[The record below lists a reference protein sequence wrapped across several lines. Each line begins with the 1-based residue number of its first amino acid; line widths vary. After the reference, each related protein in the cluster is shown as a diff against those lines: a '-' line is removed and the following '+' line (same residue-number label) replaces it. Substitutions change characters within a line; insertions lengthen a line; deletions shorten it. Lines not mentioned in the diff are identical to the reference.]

1 MSQNP
6 TIGSDSQ
13 KQPEYPQEG
22 LSGVYKVDNDFKT
35 SLYLSGR
42 NKVIFWHV
50 FCYCVVANIN
60 LRVVTM
66 HHNKDTQ
73 KEIIIIEAAV
83 WAFWVFVFSV
93 GYLLAK
99 VTF

>member
-1 MSQNP
+1 MHFATVLITN
-6 TIGSDSQ
+6 T
-13 KQPEYPQEG
+13 
-22 LSGVYKVDNDFKT
+22 
-35 SLYLSGR
+35 
-42 NKVIFWHV
+42 
-50 FCYCVVANIN
+50 N

-73 KEIIIIEAAV
+73 KEIIIIEATV
-83 WAFWVFVFSV
+83 WAFWALVFSV